1 MLTCMLQA
9 ALVCQPPAS
18 AALWAAVR
26 NGVLIKMQRRC
37 QLCTAAAWH
46 PASPALDPLCSQQQL
61 GTLRAKHCTPC
72 VLLGAVGELPCVV
85 QVAQEC
91 KLTVDVE
98 DYVNSFRAD
107 LMNATAAWCR
117 GARFSEVLK
126 MSDVF
131 EVGVP

>member
-1 MLTCMLQA
+1 M
-9 ALVCQPPAS
+9 
-18 AALWAAVR
+18 
-26 NGVLIKMQRRC
+26 
-37 QLCTAAAWH
+37 
-46 PASPALDPLCSQQQL
+46 
-61 GTLRAKHCTPC
+61 
-72 VLLGAVGELPCVV
+72 

-117 GARFSEVLK
+117 GARFAEVLK

-131 EVGVP
+131 EVGLLQTALLWWHLLEQGAHHSCGPSCLCCWQLAQHCADQQLHLHL

>member
-1 MLTCMLQA
+1 
-9 ALVCQPPAS
+9 
-18 AALWAAVR
+18 
-26 NGVLIKMQRRC
+26 MQHAGE
-37 QLCTAAAWH
+37 L
-46 PASPALDPLCSQQQL
+46 S
-61 GTLRAKHCTPC
+61 C
-72 VLLGAVGELPCVV
+72 VL

-117 GARFSEVLK
+117 GARFAEVLK

-131 EVGVP
+131 EVGLPQTALLWCHLLDGLPGREPAPLWS

>member
-1 MLTCMLQA
+1 M
-9 ALVCQPPAS
+9 
-18 AALWAAVR
+18 
-26 NGVLIKMQRRC
+26 
-37 QLCTAAAWH
+37 
-46 PASPALDPLCSQQQL
+46 
-61 GTLRAKHCTPC
+61 
-72 VLLGAVGELPCVV
+72 

-117 GARFSEVLK
+117 GARFAEVLK

-131 EVGVP
+131 EVGLYRLHC